1 MRSAEIDVFSNKRND
16 AVQKE
21 TQEEIERLEG
31 EISTIEEEMAELKK
45 ILYGRFGHAINLEE

>member
-1 MRSAEIDVFSNKRND
+1 MIDVFSNKRND